1 MHRLLEIQVNNAGLE
16 KTLDQSVDIVMT
28 TTGSRS
34 ESAGCRVAK
43 HACKHTWAS
52 GRPGP
57 ARHGHG
63 PARHDGYRAMEARRA
78 LRAVPHRP
86 VGLAFSLG
94 TGLWAIFHAVLAR
107 EARQK

>member
-1 MHRLLEIQVNNAGLE
+1 MSVAFLLIRLVIC
-16 KTLDQSVDIVMT
+16 TLY
-28 TTGSRS
+28 
-34 ESAGCRVAK
+34 
-43 HACKHTWAS
+43 HTWAS

-86 VGLAFSLG
+86 AGLAFGPG
-94 TGLWAIFHAVLAR
+94 TDLWAIFRAVLAR

>member
-43 HACKHTWAS
+43 HACKM
-52 GRPGP
+52 
-57 ARHGHG
+57 HG
-63 PARHDGYRAMEARRA
+63 PQ
-78 LRAVPHRP
+78 
-86 VGLAFSLG
+86 LASNKGGFFSGWHCVAHHLNG
-94 TGLWAIFHAVLAR
+94 
-107 EARQK
+107 

>member
-1 MHRLLEIQVNNAGLE
+1 ME
-16 KTLDQSVDIVMT
+16 
-28 TTGSRS
+28 RS
-34 ESAGCRVAK
+34 FTR
-43 HACKHTWAS
+43 HARTSETETYPCHTWAS

-86 VGLAFSLG
+86 AGLAFGPG
-94 TGLWAIFHAVLAR
+94 TDLWAIFRAVLAR